1 MMNPFIQSLKL
12 FSEKNFPIKEVSDFI
27 SKSQF
32 SVKLLEKYSHFS
44 VDTYTRNMIYKDPNF
59 EILLICWDTGQMA
72 PIHGHEGEKC
82 WFKVINGALEICNYK
97 VESKTPLRLKQIE
110 KIHAP
115 AGYVDGPADIHSINN
130 CYKEPVVTLHVY
142 AKPYDS
148 CEIYDLKKKEIKR
161 LQMDYYSINGQ
172 LC

>member
-1 MMNPFIQSLKL
+1 MDSFIQSLKL
-12 FSEKNFPIKEVSDFI
+12 FSNKNFPIKEVSDFI

-32 SVKLLEKYSHFS
+32 SMKLLEKYSHFS
-44 VDTYTRNMIYKDPNF
+44 VDIYTRNMIYKDPNF
-59 EILLICWDTGQMA
+59 EILLI
-72 PIHGHEGEKC
+72 
-82 WFKVINGALEICNYK
+82 WFKVVSGSLEICNYK
-97 VESKTPLRLKQIE
+97 LESKTPLRLKQIE